1 MFPEANPLGSVA
13 VDLQQIKRGVATRLE
28 VAEGQFS
35 IGSVVCTDGNGTLSI
50 PVPSSGRR
58 ELVGGVASDGDVHAA
73 GRALGSVS
81 ALRLDMTAQ
90 QVPGSTVQGLETR
103 VRGCA
108 SQVWMVT
115 NLEDQ
120 RLTVRAESDA
130 IIVSGLIALLTR
142 LYSGEPAAD
151 ILGFDARRLL
161 DDIGVTGALTAQR
174 SNGLASMLARIEGD
188 ARVAAQA

>member
-1 MFPEANPLGSVA
+1 MSIETKAADIREEFSWLEDWEARYAHLIDLGKANPPLA
-13 VDLQQIKRGVATRLE
+13 PDERTE
-28 VAEGQFS
+28 
-35 IGSVVCTDGNGTLSI
+35 
-50 PVPSSGRR
+50 
-58 ELVGGVASDGDVHAA
+58 
-73 GRALGSVS
+73 
-81 ALRLDMTAQ
+81 
-90 QVPGSTVQGLETR
+90 ETR

-115 NLEDQ
+115 DLAED

-151 ILGFDARRLL
+151 ILSFDVRRLL

-174 SNGLASMLARIEGD
+174 SNGLASMLARIETD